1 MFEWLN
7 DNVPLVLVI
16 LSVFGLVGGSFSSK
30 GLTFKFDTPKGKV
43 NVFLVII
50 GSIGLLLI
58 ILDYIMFVVNN

>member
-7 DNVPLVLVI
+7 NNVPLILVI
-16 LSVFGLVGGSFSSK
+16 LSVFGLVGGSFSSQ

-43 NVFLVII
+43 NVFLVVI

-58 ILDYIMFVVNN
+58 ILDFAVFVINN

>member
-16 LSVFGLVGGSFSSK
+16 LSVFGLVGGSFSSQ

-43 NVFLVII
+43 NIFLVVV
-50 GSIGLLLI
+50 GAVGLLLI
-58 ILDYIMFVVNN
+58 ILDFYIFTINN

>member
-7 DNVPLVLVI
+7 NNVPLVLVI
-16 LSVFGLVGGSFSSK
+16 LSVFGLVGGSFSSQ

-43 NVFLVII
+43 NVFLVVI

-58 ILDYIMFVVNN
+58 ILDYAMFVINN